1 MTSFE
6 IASSGLA
13 ILFVLMMLRVPVAVA
28 MMTVGIG
35 GYVIIAGWLP
45 LLSYTKT
52 SVYWKFASYDLSVI
66 PMFLLM
72 GQFASQAGLSRSLF
86 TAANTF
92 LGHRKGGV
100 AMAAV
105 GGCAGFGAICGSSLA
120 TAATMGQVALP
131 ELKRYNYSGALATG
145 ALAAGG
151 TLGIL
156 IPPSVVL
163 VIFAIVVEA
172 NIISMFQAAFVP
184 GILAALGYILTI
196 AIYVRIRPDAGPVG
210 ARSSG
215 KERARAFFETW
226 PVMLIFIVVI
236 GGIYLGLFTPTEG
249 AAFGAMGT
257 LVIAVWKG
265 GLRFQ
270 GFIECVVSAAAASAM
285 IFMVLLGADFFNS
298 FLALSRMPAELADMI
313 QSSGLS
319 PLSILLI
326 IVVIYLVLGCFMD
339 SLAMI
344 LLTVPIFWPV
354 VSGLD
359 FGMPED
365 DLKMWFGI
373 ISLIVVEVGL
383 ITPPVGLNVFI
394 INSLAQGTRMKET
407 FIGVMPF
414 LASDMV
420 RVGLLIGFPTLT
432 LWLPHLLK

>member
-6 IASSGLA
+6 IATTGIA
-13 ILFVLMMLRVPVAVA
+13 VLFGLMMLRVPVAVA
-28 MMTVGIG
+28 MMAVGIG
-35 GYVIIAGWLP
+35 GYVLLTGWMP
-45 LLSYTKT
+45 LLSYAKT
-52 SVYWKFASYDLSVI
+52 SVYWKFASYDLSIV

-72 GQFASQAGLSRSLF
+72 GQFASRAGLSRSLF
-86 TAANTF
+86 QAANTF
-92 LGHRKGGV
+92 LGHRRGGV

-163 VIFAIVVEA
+163 VIYAVAVEA

-184 GILAALGYILTI
+184 GLLAAVGYILTI
-196 AIYVRIRPDAGPVG
+196 SLYVRICPEAGPVG
-210 ARSSG
+210 PRFGAA
-215 KERARAFFETW
+215 ERWRTFIDTW
-226 PVMLIFIVVI
+226 PVMLIFIMVI
-236 GGIYLGLFTPTEG
+236 GGIYFGVFTPTEG
-249 AAFGAMGT
+249 AAFGAAGT
-257 LVIAVWKG
+257 WAIAAWKG

-270 GFIECVVSAAAASAM
+270 GFIDCVAGAAVSSGM
-285 IFMVLLGADFFNS
+285 IFMILLGADFFNS
-298 FLALSRMPAELADMI
+298 FLALSRMPAEMADLI
-313 QSSGLS
+313 QNSGLS
-319 PLSILLI
+319 PHVVLFVMVLL
-326 IVVIYLVLGCFMD
+326 YLVLGCFMD

-344 LLTVPIFWPV
+344 LLTVPIFWPIV
-354 VSGLD
+354 ANLD
-359 FGMPED
+359 FGLGVD

-394 INSLAQGTRMKET
+394 INSLAKGVTMKES
-407 FIGVMPF
+407 FVGILPF

-420 RVGLLIGFPTLT
+420 RVALLIGFPTLT
-432 LWLPHLLK
+432 LWLPHILK